1 VTWKKLF
8 LHQPKVFTLGKS
20 INGRNLTGIRI
31 SMNVIAF
38 KDKVIDMRP
47 MVKYIGNIHG
57 NEPTGRELLIQ
68 VNDHYI
74 GDNSSMTLE

>member
-1 VTWKKLF
+1 
-8 LHQPKVFTLGKS
+8 
-20 INGRNLTGIRI
+20 
-31 SMNVIAF
+31 MNVIAF